1 MQANASDDYEF
12 DWEGDI
18 VMKIMRQLT
27 VTGDWTFPAFQPVA
41 VTVAAPA
48 PAQVPV
54 PVPVPAPVAAQPV
67 PAPVAAQ
74 PAPAPVAAAAA
85 APVQTFAQTTYKI
98 NYQLN
103 LFYIHTFDNYEE
115 GGDDDEYGGN
125 EADPYDPDSLPGL
138 DCQYCDEDSCSC
150 SGYEF
155 PLNDFELDTY
165 MQEGDRYKKYARAI
179 MKRWAAPESVLGYE
193 AIANIEYKKGGRLS
207 FNLYYKCWA
216 PSLSSDESLVEDIRL
231 APFETTIYREEPGQ
245 GCGAVVPSKHKYG
258 PAGAGRYLE
267 RGLIDCRADN
277 CIRVKNM
284 GVI

>member
-1 MQANASDDYEF
+1 MQANTSDDWEF
-12 DWEGDI
+12 DYEGDI
-18 VMKIMRQLT
+18 IMKIRRQLT

-41 VTVAAPA
+41 
-48 PAQVPV
+48 
-54 PVPVPAPVAAQPV
+54 AAQPV
-67 PAPVAAQ
+67 AAPTQ
-74 PAPAPVAAAAA
+74 PVAAA
-85 APVQTFAQTTYKI
+85 QTFAQTTYKI

-115 GGDDDEYGGN
+115 GGDDADAEP
-125 EADPYDPDSLPGL
+125 DPYDPDSLPGL

-155 PLNDFELDTY
+155 PLNDFELDVY

-179 MKRWAAPESVLGYE
+179 MKRWAAPESVLGCE
-193 AIANIEYKKGGRLS
+193 AIADIEYKKGGRLS

-216 PSLSSDESLVEDIRL
+216 PSLPSDESLVEDIRL

-245 GCGAVVPSKHKYG
+245 GCGAVVASKHKYG

-284 GVI
+284 GIV